1 MKSGTIAIVGR
12 PNVGKSTLLNALIR
26 EKIAIVSDKPQT
38 TRSRLL
44 GVAHH
49 HDAQLMFLDTP
60 GLHKPYHQ
68 LNRRM
73 VWTALESLRDAD
85 LVYLMMEASS
95 LPGPNDRFVAE
106 RVRAILGSRDVPLFL
121 LINKVD
127 LVSKTKLLPII
138 EAYQRTVRW
147 TELIPISAMSGS
159 NVDRLVTLTIRELPE
174 GDPPFDEDA
183 LTDQPMRA
191 FAAEI
196 IREKILARTH
206 AEIPYAVAV
215 KIDQF
220 LEEDGLARILA
231 SILVERDSQKA
242 ILIGKGGGQLKHIG
256 TAARVEM
263 ERLFDMK
270 VYLDL
275 WVRVHPS
282 WREDDRTLVELGY

>member
-12 PNVGKSTLLNALIR
+12 PNVGKSTLLNAVVQ
-26 EKIAIVSDKPQT
+26 EKIAIVSEKPQT

-44 GVAHH
+44 GVAHR
-49 HDAQLMFLDTP
+49 HDAQLIFLDTP

-73 VWTALESLRDAD
+73 VWTALETLHEAD
-85 LVYLMMEASS
+85 LLYLMMDATSA
-95 LPGPNDRFVAE
+95 PGPSDRFVIE
-106 RVRAILGSRDVPLFL
+106 RVRAMLGSRDLPLFL

-127 LVSKTKLLPII
+127 LVSKSKLLPII
-138 EAYQRTVRW
+138 DAYRTMVQW
-147 TELIPISAMSGS
+147 TEVVPVSAKAGS
-159 NVDRLVTLTIRELPE
+159 NLERLLALTVRELPE
-174 GDPPFDEDA
+174 GEAPFEEDT
-183 LTDQPMRA
+183 LTDQPMRV
-191 FAAEI
+191 FAGEI
-196 IREKILARTH
+196 IREHILACTH

-220 LEEDGLARILA
+220 LEENGLARIMA

-242 ILIGKGGGQLKHIG
+242 ILIGKGGGQLKRIG

-282 WREDDRTLVELGY
+282 WREDERTLVDLGY